1 MDQARDTIRKA
12 IEISNKKRKRINF
25 SEYFWGSDVNDYTD
39 EEIHAELCYAENHIM
54 YGFLTFAQ
62 DQSIFALIKAAYRIK
77 IGNDTYKWV
86 ITCWK
91 RDSMLT
97 DWFPPQF
104 MPTNPNQK
112 EGLEKRI
119 P

>member
-12 IEISNKKRKRINF
+12 IDISNRKRKRINL

-77 IGNDTYKWV
+77 VGNDTYK
-86 ITCWK
+86 
-91 RDSMLT
+91 
-97 DWFPPQF
+97 
-104 MPTNPNQK
+104 
-112 EGLEKRI
+112 
-119 P
+119 